1 LDGQRLVAL
10 RSDDYEGLKA
20 ITTWLVDSR
29 VISVEEAAV
38 VQGVTPRTV
47 EAYQATYATTGNSAA
62 LVDRRHFSARQQM
75 AYRMEPHK
83 PSLVRQATLNLLQGQ
98 RNSGRHLAKQLG
110 ERCCSKSSS

>member
-1 LDGQRLVAL
+1 MDGQRLVAL

-47 EAYQATYATTGNSAA
+47 EAYQATYATTGNSAD
-62 LVDRRHFSARQQM
+62 LVDRRHFSAGQQT
-75 AYRMEPHK
+75 AYRMEPHE
-83 PSLVRQATLNLLQGQ
+83 PSIETIR
-98 RNSGRHLAKQLG
+98 
-110 ERCCSKSSS
+110 

>member
-1 LDGQRLVAL
+1 MSQVTLQPDRENGRVWVTLDGQRLVAL

-47 EAYQATYATTGNSAA
+47 EAYQAIYVTTGNSAELA
-62 LVDRRHFSARQQM
+62 SGLLRHVKDLPRS
-75 AYRMEPHK
+75 YGGK
-83 PSLVRQATLNLLQGQ
+83 PGWRQA
-98 RNSGRHLAKQLG
+98 SD
-110 ERCCSKSSS
+110 SSASVKKCA